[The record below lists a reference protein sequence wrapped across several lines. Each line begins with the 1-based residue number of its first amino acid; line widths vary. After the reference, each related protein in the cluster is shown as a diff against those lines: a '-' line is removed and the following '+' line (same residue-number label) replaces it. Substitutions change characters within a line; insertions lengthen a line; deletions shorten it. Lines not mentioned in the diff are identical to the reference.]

1 MKKYVSVFLTLAIL
15 SNTYPAVAQ
24 EKVLNFQSQHMN
36 WNVKIKSDGNTPLLT
51 STSYYIS
58 TSALATSS
66 PIFRQRD
73 PDSPFCIFRPVIDG
87 WEYGYGEFL
96 TNLEFT
102 LEVNG
107 RPIQISDPETE
118 GGKNVVMDV
127 FTLGGRA
134 LPPNENDNY
143 FSPKIGVVERDP
155 IVMAFSTSGE
165 YTLRY
170 KVTTSQS
177 QEAEF
182 VNGCDGYSGGQDIE
196 STRGSVYLGKV
207 ISKSEYEASKKS
219 TTPTPKPKATSI
231 TCVKGKSKLTVS
243 GVKPICP
250 TGYKKI

>member
-1 MKKYVSVFLTLAIL
+1 M
-15 SNTYPAVAQ
+15 NPAFGQ
-24 EKVLNFQSQHMN
+24 EKILNFQSQHIN
-36 WNVKIKSDGNTPLLT
+36 WNVKLQSDGTTPLLT

-58 TSALATSS
+58 ISAIATSL
-66 PIFRQRD
+66 PVFRQRD
-73 PDSPFCIFRPVIDG
+73 PDSPRCIFRPVIDG

-96 TNLEFT
+96 SNLEFT

-127 FTLGGRA
+127 FLLGGRA
-134 LPPNENDNY
+134 FPPNDNDNY

-155 IVMAFSTSGE
+155 IVMAFSTAGD

-207 ISKSEYEASKKS
+207 ISKSEYEASKK
-219 TTPTPKPKATSI
+219 TALPTPKPKSTSI

-250 TGYKKI
+250 AGYKKI